1 MQRVRVICLAYLLV
15 RRLCSLRHLT
25 SNAAAR
31 RVSLKESEASSH
43 ILLSGSRGVGGI
55 LSTAP
60 SHVELDLFDLEE
72 DEEDSEDGSDGDE
85 EE

>member
-1 MQRVRVICLAYLLV
+1 LS
-15 RRLCSLRHLT
+15 SLH
-25 SNAAAR
+25 NATAR
-31 RVSLKESEASSH
+31 RVSLKETQGVSSH

-55 LSTAP
+55 LSTAA

-72 DEEDSEDGSDGDE
+72 DEEDCDEGSEGE